1 MTELRPHLV
10 TSLCT
15 GRAWGKCCILER
27 KPLEGLGN
35 TSTSSSRDD
44 SMSIICDEGHR
55 VPGAM
60 RSIEYVDI
68 VASAPLYQLVGR
80 GMKRQRELKEAG
92 GESEGQQDEGAL
104 DADMTMQAAENAYH
118 VDLVDML
125 RQPRMYH
132 VHALGLSGPPHG
144 IRHASLEER
153 MNTMQLAH

>member
-1 MTELRPHLV
+1 
-10 TSLCT
+10 
-15 GRAWGKCCILER
+15 
-27 KPLEGLGN
+27 
-35 TSTSSSRDD
+35 
-44 SMSIICDEGHR
+44 MSIICDEGHR